1 MSIKG
6 THVIVTDGTFEKSL
20 RKFKKKV
27 TELGILQDIRDRQE
41 YVKPTTRRKIAKSQA
56 VKRWKR
62 YLRDQTLPTKSY

>member
-62 YLRDQTLPTKSY
+62 YLRDQTLPTKPY

>member
-27 TELGILQDIRDRQE
+27 TDLGILQDIRDRQE

-62 YLRDQTLPTKSY
+62 YLRDQTLPTKPY

>member
-27 TELGILQDIRDRQE
+27 TDLGILQDIRDRQE